1 MAENTQGT
9 DTPIDASTPSTPAAG
24 AVAVPDKPALEG
36 LEEKLT
42 ARWAD
47 ERTYAF
53 DTQTTREQVY
63 SIDTPPPTA
72 SGSPPPGWAP
82 RGAAR
87 RATRTSQPAKTH
99 AGAKRRRSA
108 DSSLFT
114 EWIPLIF
121 FPPRIRSFHLRND

>member
-53 DTQTTREQVY
+53 DTQTTREQTA
-63 SIDTPPPTA
+63 IDRIAGTLI
-72 SGSPPPGWAP
+72 
-82 RGAAR
+82 GALGL
-87 RATRTSQPAKTH
+87 T
-99 AGAKRRRSA
+99 
-108 DSSLFT
+108 
-114 EWIPLIF
+114 LI
-121 FPPRIRSFHLRND
+121 LRH